1 MLRGV
6 EEKNEANYNLSGE
19 GISLR
24 PYSCDQCEK
33 SYKYQFSL
41 RKHIK
46 AKHAEETEPHLNQIF
61 SNIKCNLCQEVFKS
75 EELKAKHFESL
86 HMPLVR
92 TWFARKEM
100 QLKVRSLSAKLARR
114 SSCLKTE

>member
-19 GISLR
+19 GISQP

-33 SYKYQFSL
+33 SYKNQFSL
-41 RKHIK
+41 RRHIK
-46 AKHAEETEPHLNQIF
+46 AKHAEETEPHLNQII
-61 SNIKCNLCQEVFKS
+61 SNIKCTLCQEVFKS
-75 EELKAKHFESL
+75 EQLKAKHFESL

-92 TWFARKEM
+92 NWFAKKRDEVISTKFEC
-100 QLKVRSLSAKLARR
+100 KVCKK
-114 SSCLKTE
+114 KTQ